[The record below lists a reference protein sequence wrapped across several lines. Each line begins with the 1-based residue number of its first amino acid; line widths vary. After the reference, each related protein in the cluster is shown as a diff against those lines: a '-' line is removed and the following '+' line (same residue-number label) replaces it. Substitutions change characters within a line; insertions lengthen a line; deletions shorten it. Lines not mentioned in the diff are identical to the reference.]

1 MNYIY
6 TFKKS
11 NINEMGNIISYLIA
25 LITRLKNFT
34 SKDSGIHFIIPN
46 ETKFVLQK
54 INIICFPYLSYFLLL
69 STMLTFQYSD
79 NAGAVK

>member
-1 MNYIY
+1 MVIYLRKYFRFDKEVNELYIY
-6 TFKKS
+6 FKKS
-11 NINEMGNIISYLIA
+11 NINQMGNIISYLIA

-54 INIICFPYLSYFLLL
+54 INIICFPYL
-69 STMLTFQYSD
+69 
-79 NAGAVK
+79 